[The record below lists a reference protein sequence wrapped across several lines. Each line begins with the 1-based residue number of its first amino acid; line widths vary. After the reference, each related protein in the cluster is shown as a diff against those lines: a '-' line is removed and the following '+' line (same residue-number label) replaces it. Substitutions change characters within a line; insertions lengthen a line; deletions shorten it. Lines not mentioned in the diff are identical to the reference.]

1 MGSAADVSLCGV
13 RRNEY
18 GVRPVSLFYSL
29 QFRVGEGGGRALRKP
44 LCDLFLQCRVDDRL
58 PDYVFYG
65 ILAESSCGV
74 SQLTVEGACAA
85 LPLPVERVRV
95 DPAELPVHEIL
106 C

>member
-18 GVRPVSLFYSL
+18 GVRSVSLFYSL